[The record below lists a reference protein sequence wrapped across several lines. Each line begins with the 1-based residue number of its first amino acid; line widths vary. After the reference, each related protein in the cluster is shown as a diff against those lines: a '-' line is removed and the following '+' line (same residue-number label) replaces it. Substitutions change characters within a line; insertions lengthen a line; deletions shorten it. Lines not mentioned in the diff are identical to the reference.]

1 MSALLIRFIVS
12 VFALG
17 FTTAI
22 VPGIR
27 IEGDGDLNRGLALG
41 AAALVLGILNA
52 IVRPIL
58 ILLTLPITIL
68 TLGLFLLVLNGLMLW
83 LTSVVVKGFEVHG
96 FVAAL
101 LGAILMTVISFILN
115 RFVKDK
121 NERRPL
127 VEVRRRF

>member
-1 MSALLIRFIVS
+1 MPGLLVRFIVS

-27 IEGDGDLNRGLALG
+27 IEGESDLNRALALG

-68 TLGLFLLVLNGLMLW
+68 TLGIFLLVLNGLLLW
-83 LTSVVVKGFEVHG
+83 FTSVVVKGFEVNG
-96 FVAAL
+96 FGAAFV
-101 LGAILMTVISFILN
+101 GAILMTVISFVLN

-121 NERRPL
+121 NERR
-127 VEVRRRF
+127 

>member
-1 MSALLIRFIVS
+1 MRGLLIRFIVS

-22 VPGIR
+22 VPGIS
-27 IEGDGDLNRGLALG
+27 IRGEDDVGRTLALG

-52 IVRPIL
+52 IVRPVL
-58 ILLTLPITIL
+58 VLLTLPITIV
-68 TLGLFLLVLNGLMLW
+68 TLGLFLLVLNGLMFW
-83 LTSVVVKGFEVHG
+83 LTSAVVKGFEVNG

-101 LGAILMTVISFILN
+101 LGAIVMTVISFVLN

-121 NERRPL
+121 NERR
-127 VEVRRRF
+127 